1 MKYKRAVQRLVR
13 ECIVIT
19 GVMLFAASAASAAD
33 NYRPFV
39 LAYTESGNDVSAE
52 AESVRERLTAGD
64 FQLLGEY
71 PLSDDRHVV
80 VVTHEDL
87 LGVAGSTERGAYIAP
102 IRVGITAVDGELQVS
117 YNNLEYFRYA
127 YRLDAP
133 VSGVMGQLARTLG
146 AEQEFGSEDGM
157 SESDLNSYRYTFGME
172 RFDDPYELGSHDSR
186 QAALS
191 ELDRNLGEQVAGVS
205 EVYRVDIPGQD
216 ATLVGVAV
224 READGA
230 AEDAADLHQLSIVDV
245 GELRHTATMPIE
257 ILVRGGEVEA
267 LHMRFRMAL
276 HFPDLSMLGEHSFMR
291 LRRSPGALEEALQ
304 AVAGY
309 EEEDSGSMWGDY

>member
-1 MKYKRAVQRLVR
+1 MKYQYALQRLVR
-13 ECIVIT
+13 ECVVIM

-39 LAYTESGNDVSAE
+39 LAYTESGDDVSAE
-52 AESVRERLTAGD
+52 ADSVRERLESAD
-64 FQLLGEY
+64 FRLLGEY
-71 PLSDDRHVV
+71 PVSDDRHVIV
-80 VVTHEDL
+80 MTHADL
-87 LGVAGSTERGAYIAP
+87 LSVAGSTERGAYIAP

-117 YNNLEYFRYA
+117 YNNLEYFRHA
-127 YRLDAP
+127 YRLKAP
-133 VSGVMGQLARTLG
+133 VSGVTGQLARTLG
-146 AEQEFGSEDGM
+146 SEREFGAEDGM
-157 SESDLNSYRYTFGME
+157 GERDLNRYRYTFGME
-172 RFDDPYELGSHDSR
+172 RFDAPYELGSHDSR
-186 QAALS
+186 EAALA
-191 ELDRNLGEQVAGVS
+191 ELDRNLRQRVAGVS

-216 ATLVGVAV
+216 ATLIGVAV

-230 AEDAADLHQLSIVDV
+230 TEDAADLHQLSIVDA
-245 GELRHTATMPIE
+245 GELRHTATVPSE
-257 ILVRGGEVEA
+257 ILVRGGEIEA

-309 EEEDSGSMWGDY
+309 EEEDTGSMW